1 MERREMHTNLWL
13 ENIDMAP
20 ERRNSGAREMDVT
33 RLRHGKHHVSE
44 ATVTRVTM
52 EIQLGIVI
60 SVLSVKFEPTVVS
73 PNCRVTAV
81 LCIPPQGYIRIA
93 SCGLFFRPTLAPN
106 RHIALITAI

>member
-13 ENIDMAP
+13 ENINMAP
-20 ERRNSGAREMDVT
+20 ERRNSGAREIAVT
-33 RLRHGKHHVSE
+33 MLRHGKHHFSVI
-44 ATVTRVTM
+44 TVTRVAI

-60 SVLSVKFEPTVVS
+60 SVLSVKFEPIVMS

-93 SCGLFFRPTLAPN
+93 SCGLFCRPTLAPN